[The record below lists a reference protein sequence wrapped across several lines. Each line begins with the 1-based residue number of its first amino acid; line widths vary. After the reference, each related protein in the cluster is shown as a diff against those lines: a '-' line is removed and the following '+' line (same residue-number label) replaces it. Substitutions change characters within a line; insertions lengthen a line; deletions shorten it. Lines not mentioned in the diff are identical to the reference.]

1 MIATNTKTLRLIW
14 LPLCLGAVVRV
25 LYPLG
30 STFPLNDGGMF
41 YTMVQD
47 LVANGYRLPAYTSYN
62 YAGIPFAYPPAA
74 FYLAAF
80 LSRTWPLLD
89 VLRVLP
95 PLLSVLANPMFYL
108 LARDVLSRA
117 LGTDAGQRAAWIAT
131 LAYALIPSSFQWQI
145 MGGGLTRSLRYLAA
159 LSHALVRLASVRSPG
174 QQAQHLLLGTSAALA
189 LAVASHPELGW
200 FSVFSIA
207 LIFWARARGDRLR
220 ALGSSPAPAP
230 LHWHSPRPG
239 GRWSSGATAW
249 RRTWRP
255 SAPGNAATPGHCPSR
270 PRALRANPG

>member
-14 LPLCLGAVVRV
+14 LPLCLGAVVRL

-159 LSHALVRLASVRSPG
+159 LTTLWCTWHLFDHPGSRRSTCFWVHRPPARSPW
-174 QQAQHLLLGTSAALA
+174 
-189 LAVASHPELGW
+189 P
-200 FSVFSIA
+200 
-207 LIFWARARGDRLR
+207 
-220 ALGSSPAPAP
+220 
-230 LHWHSPRPG
+230 
-239 GRWSSGATAW
+239 
-249 RRTWRP
+249 
-255 SAPGNAATPGHCPSR
+255 ATPSWVGSASSASR
-270 PRALRANPG
+270 